1 MTNGSCKENRSFL
14 CTSKYRLECLLGYE
28 PPSFI
33 THNSSLYK
41 MDTPSFKE
49 DHISQVPALQM
60 LIKLGYTYLSPA
72 EAERLRGNKTTNVL
86 LEDILRKQLKEINSI
101 RVSASKTSIFTDE
114 NIGRGILA
122 LKNLPMNEGYIAA
135 CEKSYNLL
143 AMGQALEQ
151 SVDGDKK
158 SFTLQF
164 IDWKNISNN
173 VFHVTEEF
181 SVMRSTSKEHYRPDL
196 VLFVNGIP
204 FCIIECKRPD
214 MKEPLKQAI
223 SQQIRSQQEDGI
235 RSLYV
240 YSQLLLSL
248 SCNEALYA
256 TNATPEKFWAK
267 WQEKF
272 HSEVEENNHNNKLY
286 QLKNEPLS
294 NEVKNRLFAGRFKYV
309 RTYFDAL
316 EDEEILSTH
325 QDAYLFSLCRP
336 ERLMDIVFNF
346 ILFDNGDKKVARY
359 QQFFAIKKSIERIKI
374 LQPSS
379 SSSQREERSYR
390 GNLNFSGLVR
400 EARELRKN
408 QTPAEETLWQLL
420 RNKKLNGLKF
430 RRQHQIGHYIVDFY
444 CHERKLIV
452 ELDGAVHDTPE
463 RQKHDSVRNKFLTSS
478 GFKIIRFRN
487 EEVFNNIEEVLKQI
501 ADSTPPSPV
510 GRGAGGEGNF
520 SRKGGVI
527 WHTQGSGKSLT
538 MVMLAQAIAM
548 EPSIRNPKIVLV
560 TDRTDLDNQIT
571 GTFRKCGKFVEN
583 ANTGQRLVE
592 LLESKS
598 DAVVTTIINKF
609 VAAVKKINKPIES
622 HDIFVLVDEGH
633 RTQHGTFNID
643 MQKTLPNA
651 CFIALT
657 GTPLFKKDK
666 STADK
671 FGGLIDAYTV
681 DQAVKDNAVV
691 PLLYEGRLAFQNVNA
706 SPIDIF
712 FGMVSE
718 PLSEYQKADIKK
730 KFARNDH
737 LNSAE
742 QKMRMIAWNISYHFR
757 DNWQGRTPFKGQLV
771 CDKKV
776 NAIKYK
782 EYLDEIGLVSS
793 EVLISSIEEREG
805 EDSAYAKS
813 TEKENQFWKKMM
825 EEHGNS
831 KSYEK
836 NIISRFKN
844 QKDPEIII
852 VVDKLLTGFDEPK
865 NTVLYLARNLQ
876 GHKLLQAI
884 ARVNRIYPDKEF
896 GYIIDYYGV
905 IENLDDAL
913 LLYSSFEDFDDEDL
927 AGTLTNISEEIKKL
941 PQKHSDLWDIFKTIA
956 NKRDA
961 EAYQQ
966 LLKDEAIRV
975 LFYDKLAAFAKCLK
989 MALSS
994 IQFHKD
1000 VEEKTIDRYKH
1011 DLTMFLK
1018 LRLAVVERFSDEID
1032 YRQYE
1037 GQIQKLIDTHITTE
1051 KIETITELV
1060 NIFDKDKFQ
1069 QEVENTT
1076 GKAAKA
1082 DKIASRTGRHISE
1095 KMDED
1100 PAFYKKFS
1108 QMLKETIADYEAK
1121 RISEA
1126 QYLSR
1131 VQDIM
1136 NNVLAYTDKDI
1147 PDQLSDRD
1155 VAKAFYGLTLEA
1167 MSDKFQ
1173 DYSIRKEIAIQTALH
1188 MDDLIKESVL
1198 DNGKPIIDWQYKTN
1212 ITGKLLIEIGDYL
1225 IDEVRDQY
1233 LVDLSFKEMD
1243 KIADDCIE
1251 VAKIRYK

>member
-1 MTNGSCKENRSFL
+1 
-14 CTSKYRLECLLGYE
+14 
-28 PPSFI
+28 
-33 THNSSLYK
+33 
-41 MDTPSFKE
+41 
-49 DHISQVPALQM
+49 
-60 LIKLGYTYLSPA
+60 
-72 EAERLRGNKTTNVL
+72 
-86 LEDILRKQLKEINSI
+86 
-101 RVSASKTSIFTDE
+101 
-114 NIGRGILA
+114 
-122 LKNLPMNEGYIAA
+122 MNEGYIAA
-135 CEKSYNLL
+135 SEKAYNLL
-143 AMGQALEQ
+143 TLGQALEQ

-158 SFTLQF
+158 SFTLQY
-164 IDWKNISNN
+164 IDWKNINNN
-173 VFHVTEEF
+173 VFHVSEEY
-181 SVMRSTSKEHYRPDL
+181 SVMRSTSKEHYRPDM

-204 FCIIECKRPD
+204 LCIIECKRPD

-223 SQQIRSQQEDGI
+223 SQHLRNQQEDGI

-240 YSQLLLSL
+240 YSQLTLSIATQ
-248 SCNEALYA
+248 EAAYA
-256 TNATPEKFWAK
+256 TNATPEKFWAR
-267 WQEKF
+267 WHEKF
-272 HSEVEENNHNNKLY
+272 NSDEEERNYKNKLKEFKNKPLPISIKE
-286 QLKNEPLS
+286 QLFS
-294 NEVKNRLFAGRFKYV
+294 DRFKYV
-309 RTYFDAL
+309 RQYFDAL
-316 EDEEILSTH
+316 EQEQILPTE
-325 QDAYLFSLCRP
+325 QDNYLCGLCRP

-346 ILFDNGDKKVARY
+346 VLFDNGEKKVARY
-359 QQFFAIKKSIERIKI
+359 QQFFAIKKSMQRI
-374 LQPSS
+374 
-379 SSSQREERSYR
+379 RHVE
-390 GNLNFSGLVR
+390 
-400 EARELRKN
+400 
-408 QTPAEETLWQLL
+408 
-420 RNKKLNGLKF
+420 NGK
-430 RRQHQIGHYIVDFY
+430 RR
-444 CHERKLIV
+444 
-452 ELDGAVHDTPE
+452 
-463 RQKHDSVRNKFLTSS
+463 
-478 GFKIIRFRN
+478 
-487 EEVFNNIEEVLKQI
+487 
-501 ADSTPPSPV
+501 
-510 GRGAGGEGNF
+510 
-520 SRKGGVI
+520 GGVI

-571 GTFRKCGKFVEN
+571 GTFRKCGRFVEN
-583 ANTGQRLVE
+583 ATTGQRLVE
-592 LLESKS
+592 LLENKS

-609 VAAVKKINKPIES
+609 VAAVKKIAKPLES

-651 CFIALT
+651 CFIAMT

-666 STADK
+666 STAAK
-671 FGGLIDAYTV
+671 FGGMIDAYTV
-681 DQAVKDNAVV
+681 DQAVKDKAVV
-691 PLLYEGRLAFQNVNA
+691 PLLYEGRLALQDVNA
-706 SPIDIF
+706 SPIDTF

-718 PLSEYQKADIKK
+718 PLTEYQKADIKK

-742 QKMRMIAWNISYHFR
+742 QKMRMIAWDISYHFR

-782 EYLDEIGLVSS
+782 EYLDEIGIVSC
-793 EVLISSIEEREG
+793 EVLISSIDEREG
-805 EDSAYAKS
+805 EESAYEKS

-825 EEHGNS
+825 DEHGNS

-865 NTVLYLARNLQ
+865 NTVLYLTRNLQ
-876 GHKLLQAI
+876 SHKLLQAI

-913 LLYSSFEDFDDEDL
+913 QLYSSFEDFDDEDL
-927 AGTLTNISEEIKKL
+927 AGTMTNISDEIKKL

-975 LFYDKLAAFAKCLK
+975 LFYDKLAAFAKGLK
-989 MALSS
+989 LALSS
-994 IQFHKD
+994 IQFHKE
-1000 VEEKTIDRYKH
+1000 VEEKVISRYKE

-1018 LRLAVVERFSDEID
+1018 LRLAVVERYSDEID
-1032 YRQYE
+1032 YKQYE

-1082 DKIASRTGRHISE
+1082 DKIASRTAKHITE

-1108 QMLKETIADYEAK
+1108 QMLRETIADYEAK

-1136 NNVLAYTDKDI
+1136 NNVLAHTDNDI
-1147 PDQLSDRD
+1147 PEQLKDRD
-1155 VAKAFYGLTLEA
+1155 VAKAFYGLTVEA
-1167 MSDKFQ
+1167 LSEKIQ
-1173 DYSIRKEIAIQTALH
+1173 DNIVRKEVATQTALQI
-1188 MDDLIKESVL
+1188 DDLIQDSVL
-1198 DNGKPIIDWQYKTN
+1198 DNGKAIIDWQYKTN

-1225 IDEVRDQY
+1225 IDEVRDKY
-1233 LVDLSFKEMD
+1233 SLDLPFKDMD
-1243 KIADDCIE
+1243 KIAEDCIE

>member
-1 MTNGSCKENRSFL
+1 MN
-14 CTSKYRLECLLGYE
+14 
-28 PPSFI
+28 
-33 THNSSLYK
+33 
-41 MDTPSFKE
+41 TPSFKE
-49 DHISQVPALQM
+49 DHISQIPAIQM
-60 LIKLGYTYLSPA
+60 LVNLGYTYLSPA
-72 EAERLRGNKTTNVL
+72 EADRQRGGKTTNVL
-86 LEDILRKQLKEINSI
+86 LEDVLRKQLKEINSI
-101 RVSASKTSIFTDE
+101 RVSATKTSIFTDE
-114 NIGRGILA
+114 NIERGILA
-122 LKNLPMNEGYIAA
+122 LKKLPMNEGYIAA
-135 CEKSYNLL
+135 SERAYNLL
-143 AMGQALEQ
+143 TLGQALEQ

-158 SFTLQF
+158 SFTLQY
-164 IDWKNISNN
+164 IDWKNIHNN

-204 FCIIECKRPD
+204 LCIIECKRPD
-214 MKEPLKQAI
+214 MKDPLKQAI
-223 SQQIRSQQEDGI
+223 SQHLRNQQEDGI

-240 YSQLLLSL
+240 YSQITLSIATQ
-248 SCNEALYA
+248 EAAYA

-272 HSEVEENNHNNKLY
+272 GNDEEERSYKNKLQEFKNKPLPISIKE
-286 QLKNEPLS
+286 QLFS
-294 NEVKNRLFAGRFKYV
+294 DRFKYV
-309 RTYFDAL
+309 RQYFDAL
-316 EDEEILSTH
+316 EQEEILPTE
-325 QDAYLFSLCRP
+325 QDEYLFGLCRP
-336 ERLMDIVFNF
+336 ERLMDIVFNYV
-346 ILFDNGDKKVARY
+346 LFDNGEKKVARY
-359 QQFFAIKKSIERIKI
+359 QQFFAIKKSMQRI
-374 LQPSS
+374 
-379 SSSQREERSYR
+379 
-390 GNLNFSGLVR
+390 
-400 EARELRKN
+400 
-408 QTPAEETLWQLL
+408 
-420 RNKKLNGLKF
+420 RNVENGK
-430 RRQHQIGHYIVDFY
+430 
-444 CHERKLIV
+444 
-452 ELDGAVHDTPE
+452 
-463 RQKHDSVRNKFLTSS
+463 
-478 GFKIIRFRN
+478 
-487 EEVFNNIEEVLKQI
+487 
-501 ADSTPPSPV
+501 
-510 GRGAGGEGNF
+510 
-520 SRKGGVI
+520 RKGGVI

-571 GTFRKCGKFVEN
+571 STFRKCGKFVEN
-583 ANTGQRLVE
+583 AITGQRLVE

-609 VAAVKKINKPIES
+609 VAAVKKIHQPLES

-633 RTQHGTFNID
+633 RTQHGTFNVD

-651 CFIALT
+651 CFIAMT

-666 STADK
+666 STAAK
-671 FGGLIDAYTV
+671 FGGVIDAYTV
-681 DQAVKDNAVV
+681 DQAVKDKAVV
-691 PLLYEGRLAFQNVNA
+691 PLLYEGRLALQDVNA
-706 SPIDIF
+706 SPIDTF

-718 PLSEYQKADIKK
+718 PLTEYQKADIKK
-730 KFARNDH
+730 KFARYDH

-742 QKMRMIAWNISYHFR
+742 QKMRMIAWDISYHFR
-757 DNWQGRTPFKGQLV
+757 DNWQGKTPFKGQLV

-782 EYLDEIGLVSS
+782 EYLDEIGILSS
-793 EVLISSIEEREG
+793 EVLISSIDEREG
-805 EDSAYAKS
+805 EESAYEKS
-813 TEKENQFWKKMM
+813 TEKEKQFWKKMM
-825 EEHGNS
+825 DEHGNA

-865 NTVLYLARNLQ
+865 NTVLYLTRNLQ

-913 LLYSSFEDFDDEDL
+913 QMYSSFEDFDEEDL

-975 LFYDKLAAFAKCLK
+975 LFYDKLAAFAKGLK
-989 MALSS
+989 LALSS
-994 IQFHKD
+994 IQFHKE
-1000 VEEKTIDRYKH
+1000 VEEKVINRYKD

-1018 LRLAVVERFSDEID
+1018 LRLAVVERYSDEID
-1032 YRQYE
+1032 YKQYE

-1082 DKIASRTGRHISE
+1082 DKIASRTAKHITE

-1136 NNVLAYTDKDI
+1136 NNVLAHTDNDI
-1147 PDQLSDRD
+1147 PEQLKERD
-1155 VAKAFYGLTLEA
+1155 VAKAFYGLTVEA
-1167 MSDKFQ
+1167 LSEKIQ
-1173 DYSIRKEIAIQTALH
+1173 DNIVRKEVATQTALQI
-1188 MDDLIKESVL
+1188 DDLIQSSVL

-1225 IDEVRDQY
+1225 IDEVRDKY
-1233 LVDLSFKEMD
+1233 NVDLSFKDMD
-1243 KIADDCIE
+1243 KIAEDCIE

>member
-1 MTNGSCKENRSFL
+1 
-14 CTSKYRLECLLGYE
+14 
-28 PPSFI
+28 
-33 THNSSLYK
+33 

-49 DHISQVPALQM
+49 DHISQIPALQM
-60 LIKLGYTYLSPA
+60 LVNMGYTYLSPA
-72 EAERLRGNKTTNVL
+72 EADRQRGGKTTNVL
-86 LEDILRKQLKEINSI
+86 LEDVLRKQLKEINSI
-101 RVSASKTSIFTDE
+101 RVSATKTGIFTDE
-114 NIGRGILA
+114 NIERGILA

-135 CEKSYNLL
+135 SERAYNLL
-143 AMGQALEQ
+143 TLGQALEQ

-158 SFTLQF
+158 SFTLQY
-164 IDWKNISNN
+164 IDWKNNSNN
-173 VFHVTEEF
+173 VFHVTEEY
-181 SVMRSTSKEHYRPDL
+181 SVMRSTSKDHYRPDL

-204 FCIIECKRPD
+204 LCIIECKRPD

-223 SQQIRSQQEDGI
+223 SQHLRNQQEDGI

-240 YSQLLLSL
+240 YSQLTLSIATQ
-248 SCNEALYA
+248 EATYA

-272 HSEVEENNHNNKLY
+272 GNDEEERSYKKRL
-286 QLKNEPLS
+286 QELKNKPLS
-294 NEVKNRLFAGRFKYV
+294 TSVKDQLFSDRFKYV
-309 RTYFDAL
+309 RQYFDTL
-316 EDEEILSTH
+316 EQKEILPTE
-325 QDAYLFSLCRP
+325 QDNYLFGLCHP
-336 ERLMDIVFNF
+336 ERLMDIIFNF
-346 ILFDNGDKKVARY
+346 VLFDNGEKKVARY
-359 QQFFAIKKSIERIKI
+359 QQFFAIKKSMQRI
-374 LQPSS
+374 
-379 SSSQREERSYR
+379 
-390 GNLNFSGLVR
+390 
-400 EARELRKN
+400 
-408 QTPAEETLWQLL
+408 
-420 RNKKLNGLKF
+420 RN
-430 RRQHQIGHYIVDFY
+430 
-444 CHERKLIV
+444 V
-452 ELDGAVHDTPE
+452 EHLPDG
-463 RQKHDSVRNKFLTSS
+463 K
-478 GFKIIRFRN
+478 
-487 EEVFNNIEEVLKQI
+487 
-501 ADSTPPSPV
+501 
-510 GRGAGGEGNF
+510 AGGK
-520 SRKGGVI
+520 RKGGVI

-571 GTFRKCGKFVEN
+571 NTFRKCGMFVEN
-583 ANTGQRLVE
+583 ATTGQRLVE

-609 VAAVKKINKPIES
+609 VAAVKKINQPLES

-651 CFIALT
+651 CFIAMT

-666 STADK
+666 STAAK
-671 FGGLIDAYTV
+671 FGGVIDAYTV
-681 DQAVKDNAVV
+681 DQAVKDQAVV
-691 PLLYEGRLAFQNVNA
+691 PLLYEGRLALQDVHA
-706 SPIDIF
+706 SPIDTF

-718 PLSEYQKADIKK
+718 PLTEYQKADIKK
-730 KFARNDH
+730 KFARYDH

-742 QKMRMIAWNISYHFR
+742 QKMRMIAWDISYHFR
-757 DNWQGRTPFKGQLV
+757 GNWQSKTPFKGQLV

-782 EYLDEIGLVSS
+782 EYLDEIGIVSS
-793 EVLISSIEEREG
+793 EVLISSIDEREG
-805 EDSAYAKS
+805 EESAYEKS

-825 EEHGNS
+825 DEHGNA

-836 NIISRFKN
+836 NIINRFKN
-844 QKDPEIII
+844 QPDPEIII

-865 NTVLYLARNLQ
+865 NTVLYLTRNLQ
-876 GHKLLQAI
+876 SHKLLQAI

-913 LLYSSFEDFDDEDL
+913 QLYSSFEDFDDDDL
-927 AGTLTNISEEIKKL
+927 AGTLTNISDEIKKL

-966 LLKDEAIRV
+966 LLKDVDKRV
-975 LFYDKLAAFAKCLK
+975 LFYDKLAAFAKSLK
-989 MALSS
+989 LALSS
-994 IQFHKD
+994 IQFHKE
-1000 VEEKTIDRYKH
+1000 VEEKVINRYKE
-1011 DLTMFLK
+1011 DLKMFLK
-1018 LRLAVVERFSDEID
+1018 LRVAVVERYSDEID
-1032 YRQYE
+1032 YKQYE

-1069 QEVENTT
+1069 QEVENTI

-1082 DKIASRTGRHISE
+1082 DKIASRTAKHITE

-1108 QMLKETIADYEAK
+1108 QMLKEVIADYEAK

-1126 QYLSR
+1126 QYLIK

-1136 NNVLAYTDKDI
+1136 NNVLTHTDNDI
-1147 PDQLSDRD
+1147 PEQLKDRD
-1155 VAKAFYGLTLEA
+1155 IAKAFYGLTVEA
-1167 MSDKFQ
+1167 LSEKIQ
-1173 DYSIRKEIAIQTALH
+1173 DNIVRKEIATQTALQI
-1188 MDDLIKESVL
+1188 DNLIQDSVL

-1225 IDEVRDQY
+1225 IDEVRDKY
-1233 LVDLSFKEMD
+1233 NLDLPFNDMD
-1243 KIADDCIE
+1243 KIAEDCIE
-1251 VAKIRYK
+1251 VAKKRYK

>member
-1 MTNGSCKENRSFL
+1 ME
-14 CTSKYRLECLLGYE
+14 
-28 PPSFI
+28 
-33 THNSSLYK
+33 
-41 MDTPSFKE
+41 TPSFKE
-49 DHISQVPALQM
+49 DHISQIPALQM
-60 LIKLGYTYLSPA
+60 LVNLGYTYLSPA
-72 EAERLRGNKTTNVL
+72 EADRQRGGKTTNVL
-86 LEDILRKQLKEINSI
+86 LEDVLRKQLKEINSI
-101 RVSASKTSIFTDE
+101 RVSATKTSIFTDE
-114 NIGRGILA
+114 NIERGILA

-135 CEKSYNLL
+135 SERAYNLL
-143 AMGQALEQ
+143 TLGQALEQ
-151 SVDGDKK
+151 TVDGDKK
-158 SFTLQF
+158 SFTLQY

-173 VFHVTEEF
+173 LFHVSEEY

-204 FCIIECKRPD
+204 LCIIECKRPD

-223 SQQIRSQQEDGI
+223 SQHLRNQQEDGI

-240 YSQLLLSL
+240 YSQLTLSIATQ
-248 SCNEALYA
+248 EAAYA

-272 HSEVEENNHNNKLY
+272 SNDEEECNFKSKL
-286 QLKNEPLS
+286 QELKNKPLAVS
-294 NEVKNRLFAGRFKYV
+294 IKEQLFSDRFKYV
-309 RTYFDAL
+309 RQYFDAL
-316 EDEEILSTH
+316 EQEEILPTE
-325 QDAYLFSLCRP
+325 QDNYLFGLCRP
-336 ERLMDIVFNF
+336 ERLMDIIFNYV
-346 ILFDNGDKKVARY
+346 LFDNGEKKVARY
-359 QQFFAIKKSIERIKI
+359 QQFFAIKKSMQRI
-374 LQPSS
+374 
-379 SSSQREERSYR
+379 
-390 GNLNFSGLVR
+390 
-400 EARELRKN
+400 
-408 QTPAEETLWQLL
+408 
-420 RNKKLNGLKF
+420 RNVENGK
-430 RRQHQIGHYIVDFY
+430 
-444 CHERKLIV
+444 
-452 ELDGAVHDTPE
+452 
-463 RQKHDSVRNKFLTSS
+463 
-478 GFKIIRFRN
+478 
-487 EEVFNNIEEVLKQI
+487 
-501 ADSTPPSPV
+501 
-510 GRGAGGEGNF
+510 
-520 SRKGGVI
+520 RKGGVI

-571 GTFRKCGKFVEN
+571 STFRKCGKFVEN
-583 ANTGQRLVE
+583 ATTGQRLVE
-592 LLESKS
+592 LLQSKS

-609 VAAVKKINKPIES
+609 VAAVKKINQPLEI

-651 CFIALT
+651 CFIAMT

-666 STADK
+666 STAEK
-671 FGGLIDAYTV
+671 FGGMIDAYTV
-681 DQAVKDNAVV
+681 DQAVKDKAVV
-691 PLLYEGRLAFQNVNA
+691 PLLYEGRLALQNVNA
-706 SPIDIF
+706 SPIDTF

-718 PLSEYQKADIKK
+718 PLTEYQKADIKK
-730 KFARNDH
+730 KFARYDH

-742 QKMRMIAWNISYHFR
+742 QKMRMIAWDISYHFR
-757 DNWQGRTPFKGQLV
+757 DNWQGKTPFKGQLV

-782 EYLDEIGLVSS
+782 EYLDEIGIVSS
-793 EVLISSIEEREG
+793 EVLISSIDEREG
-805 EDSAYAKS
+805 EESAYEKS

-825 EEHGNS
+825 DEHGNS

-844 QKDPEIII
+844 QNDPEIII

-913 LLYSSFEDFDDEDL
+913 QMYSSFEDFDEEDL
-927 AGTLTNISEEIKKL
+927 AGTLSNISEEIKKL
-941 PQKHSDLWDIFKTIA
+941 PQKHSDLWDIFKTIP

-975 LFYDKLAAFAKCLK
+975 LFYDKLAAFAKGLK
-989 MALSS
+989 LALSS
-994 IQFHKD
+994 IQFHKE
-1000 VEEKTIDRYKH
+1000 VEEKVINRYKE
-1011 DLTMFLK
+1011 DLAMFLK
-1018 LRLAVVERFSDEID
+1018 LRLAVVERYSDEID
-1032 YRQYE
+1032 YKQYE

-1082 DKIASRTGRHISE
+1082 DKIASRTAKHITE

-1108 QMLKETIADYEAK
+1108 QMLRETIADYEAK

-1136 NNVLAYTDKDI
+1136 NNVLAHTDNDI
-1147 PDQLSDRD
+1147 PEQLKDRD
-1155 VAKAFYGLTLEA
+1155 IAKAFYGLTVEA
-1167 MSDKFQ
+1167 LSEKIQ
-1173 DYSIRKEIAIQTALH
+1173 DNVVRKEVATQAALQI
-1188 MDDLIKESVL
+1188 DDLIQYAVL
-1198 DNGKPIIDWQYKTN
+1198 ENGKPIIDWQYKTN

-1225 IDEVRDQY
+1225 IDEVRDKY
-1233 LVDLSFKEMD
+1233 NMNLAFKDMD
-1243 KIADDCIE
+1243 KIAEDCIE
-1251 VAKIRYK
+1251 VAKIRYRQ

>member
-1 MTNGSCKENRSFL
+1 
-14 CTSKYRLECLLGYE
+14 
-28 PPSFI
+28 
-33 THNSSLYK
+33 

-49 DHISQVPALQM
+49 DHISQIPALQM
-60 LIKLGYTYLSPA
+60 LVNLGYNYLSPA
-72 EAERLRGNKTTNVL
+72 EADRQRGGKTTNVL
-86 LEDILRKQLKEINSI
+86 LEDVLRKQLKEINSI

-114 NIGRGILA
+114 NIERGILA

-135 CEKSYNLL
+135 SERAYNLL
-143 AMGQALEQ
+143 TLGQALEQ

-158 SFTLQF
+158 SFTLQY

-173 VFHVTEEF
+173 VFHVTEEY

-204 FCIIECKRPD
+204 LCIIECKRPD

-223 SQQIRSQQEDGI
+223 SQHLRNQQEDGI

-240 YSQLLLSL
+240 YSQLSL
-248 SCNEALYA
+248 SIATQEAAYA

-272 HSEVEENNHNNKLY
+272 EESEKLKEY
-286 QLKNEPLS
+286 NEKLMELKNTPLS
-294 NEVKNRLFAGRFKYV
+294 NSVKEQLFSDRFKYV
-309 RTYFDAL
+309 RQYFDAL
-316 EDEEILSTH
+316 EQEKILPTE
-325 QDAYLFSLCRP
+325 QDKYLFGLCRP
-336 ERLMDIVFNF
+336 ERLMDIVFNYV
-346 ILFDNGDKKVARY
+346 LFDNGEKKVARY

-374 LQPSS
+374 LQPSPYP
-379 SSSQREERSYR
+379 SQREGKTYR
-390 GNLNFSGLVR
+390 GNLQFTGLLK

-408 QTPAEETLWQLL
+408 QTSAEEVLWQLL
-420 RNKKLNGLKF
+420 RNRKLDNLKF

-452 ELDGAVHDTPE
+452 ELDGAVHFTTE
-463 RQKHDSVRNKFLTSS
+463 RQKHDSTRDKYLTSS
-478 GFKIIRFRN
+478 GFNIIRFRN
-487 EEVFNNIEEVLKQI
+487 DEVLNNIEDVLSKI
-501 ADSTPPSPV
+501 VSSNLPSPA
-510 GRGAGGEGNF
+510 GRGVGGEGNF

-538 MVMLAQAIAM
+538 MVMLAQAIAL
-548 EPSIRNPKIVLV
+548 EPSIHNPKIVLV

-571 GTFRKCGKFVEN
+571 STFRKCGKFVEN
-583 ANTGQRLVE
+583 ATTGQRLVE

-609 VAAVKKINKPIES
+609 VAAVKKINHPLES

-633 RTQHGTFNID
+633 RTQHGTFNVD

-651 CFIALT
+651 CFIAMT

-666 STADK
+666 STAAK
-671 FGGLIDAYTV
+671 FGGVIDAYTV
-681 DQAVKDNAVV
+681 DQAVKDKAVV
-691 PLLYEGRLAFQNVNA
+691 PLLYEGRLALQDVNA
-706 SPIDIF
+706 SPIDTF
-712 FGMVSE
+712 FGMISD
-718 PLSEYQKADIKK
+718 PLTEYQKADIKK
-730 KFARNDH
+730 KFARYDH

-742 QKMRMIAWNISYHFR
+742 QKMRMIAWDISYHFR
-757 DNWQGRTPFKGQLV
+757 DNWQGKTPFKGQLV

-782 EYLDEIGLVSS
+782 EYLDEIGIVSS
-793 EVLISSIEEREG
+793 EVLISSIDEREG
-805 EDSAYAKS
+805 EESAYEKS
-813 TEKENQFWKKMM
+813 PEKVNQFWKKMM
-825 EEHGNS
+825 DEHGNS

-865 NTVLYLARNLQ
+865 NTVLYLTRNLQ
-876 GHKLLQAI
+876 SHKLLQAI

-896 GYIIDYYGV
+896 GYILDYYGV

-913 LLYSSFEDFDDEDL
+913 QMYSSFEDFDEEDL

-975 LFYDKLAAFAKCLK
+975 LFYDKLAAFAKGLK
-989 MALSS
+989 LALSS
-994 IQFHKD
+994 IQFHKE
-1000 VEEKTIDRYKH
+1000 VEEKVINRYKE

-1018 LRLAVVERFSDEID
+1018 LRLAVVERYSDEID
-1032 YRQYE
+1032 YKQYE
-1037 GQIQKLIDTHITTE
+1037 GQIQKLIDTHIATE

-1082 DKIASRTGRHISE
+1082 DKIASRTAKHITE

-1108 QMLKETIADYEAK
+1108 QMLRETISDYEAK

-1136 NNVLAYTDKDI
+1136 NNVLAHTDKDI
-1147 PDQLSDRD
+1147 PEQLKDKD
-1155 VAKAFYGLTLEA
+1155 VAKAFYGLTVEA
-1167 MSDKFQ
+1167 LSQKIQ
-1173 DYSIRKEIAIQTALH
+1173 DSVVLKEVSTQTALQI
-1188 MDDLIKESVL
+1188 DDLIQESVL

-1225 IDEVRDQY
+1225 IDEVRDKY
-1233 LVDLSFKEMD
+1233 NVDLSFKDMD
-1243 KIADDCIE
+1243 KIVEDCIE

>member
-1 MTNGSCKENRSFL
+1 ME
-14 CTSKYRLECLLGYE
+14 
-28 PPSFI
+28 
-33 THNSSLYK
+33 
-41 MDTPSFKE
+41 TPSFKE
-49 DHISQVPALQM
+49 DHISQIPALQM
-60 LIKLGYTYLSPA
+60 LVNLGYTYLSPA
-72 EAERLRGNKTTNVL
+72 EADRQRGGKTSNVF
-86 LEDILRKQLKEINSI
+86 LEDVLRKQLKEINSI
-101 RVSASKTSIFTDE
+101 RVSATKTSIFTDDNFE
-114 NIGRGILA
+114 RGILA

-135 CEKSYNLL
+135 SEKAYNLL
-143 AMGQALEQ
+143 TLGQVLEQ

-158 SFTLQF
+158 SFTLQY

-173 VFHVTEEF
+173 VFHVSEEF

-204 FCIIECKRPD
+204 LCIIECKRPD

-223 SQQIRSQQEDGI
+223 SQHLRNQQEDGI

-240 YSQLLLSL
+240 YSQLTLSIATQ
-248 SCNEALYA
+248 EAAYA

-267 WQEKF
+267 WEEKF
-272 HSEVEENNHNNKLY
+272 TSDEEESNYKINL
-286 QLKNEPLS
+286 QELKNKPLS
-294 NEVKNRLFAGRFKYV
+294 VSVKEQLFTDRFKYV
-309 RTYFDAL
+309 RRYFDAL
-316 EDEEILSTH
+316 EQQEILPTE
-325 QDAYLFSLCRP
+325 QDNYLFGLCRP

-346 ILFDNGDKKVARY
+346 VLFDNGNKKIARY
-359 QQFFAIKKSIERIKI
+359 QQFFAIKKSMQRI
-374 LQPSS
+374 
-379 SSSQREERSYR
+379 
-390 GNLNFSGLVR
+390 
-400 EARELRKN
+400 
-408 QTPAEETLWQLL
+408 
-420 RNKKLNGLKF
+420 RN
-430 RRQHQIGHYIVDFY
+430 
-444 CHERKLIV
+444 V
-452 ELDGAVHDTPE
+452 EHG
-463 RQKHDSVRNKFLTSS
+463 K
-478 GFKIIRFRN
+478 
-487 EEVFNNIEEVLKQI
+487 
-501 ADSTPPSPV
+501 
-510 GRGAGGEGNF
+510 
-520 SRKGGVI
+520 RKGGVI

-571 GTFRKCGKFVEN
+571 STFRKCGMFVEN
-583 ANTGQRLVE
+583 ATTGQRLVE

-598 DAVVTTIINKF
+598 DSVVTTIINKF
-609 VAAVKKINKPIES
+609 VAAVKKINRPLES

-643 MQKTLPNA
+643 MQKTMPNA
-651 CFIALT
+651 CFIAMT

-666 STADK
+666 STAEK

-681 DQAVKDNAVV
+681 DQAVKDKAVV
-691 PLLYEGRLAFQNVNA
+691 PLLYEGRLALQNVNA
-706 SPIDIF
+706 SPIDTF

-718 PLSEYQKADIKK
+718 PLTEYQKADIKK

-742 QKMRMIAWNISYHFR
+742 QKMRMIAWDISYHFR

-782 EYLDEIGLVSS
+782 EYLDEIGIVSC
-793 EVLISSIEEREG
+793 EVLISSVDEREG
-805 EDSAYAKS
+805 EESAYEKS

-825 EEHGNS
+825 DEHGNS

-865 NTVLYLARNLQ
+865 NTVLYLTRNLQ

-884 ARVNRIYPDKEF
+884 ARVNRIYADKEF

-913 LLYSSFEDFDDEDL
+913 KLYSTFEDFDDEDL
-927 AGTLTNISEEIKKL
+927 AGTLTNISDEIKKL

-966 LLKDEAIRV
+966 LLKDEVIRV
-975 LFYDKLAAFAKCLK
+975 LFYDKLAAFAKSLK
-989 MALSS
+989 LALSA

-1000 VEEKTIDRYKH
+1000 VEEKTINRYKE

-1018 LRLAVVERFSDEID
+1018 LRLAVVERYSDEID
-1032 YRQYE
+1032 YKQYE

-1082 DKIASRTGRHISE
+1082 DKIASRTAKHITE

-1108 QMLKETIADYEAK
+1108 QMLRETIADYEAK
-1121 RISEA
+1121 RIIEA
-1126 QYLSR
+1126 QYLRR

-1136 NNVLAYTDKDI
+1136 NNVLAHTDNDI
-1147 PDQLSDRD
+1147 PEQLKDRD
-1155 VAKAFYGLTLEA
+1155 VAKAFYGLTVEA
-1167 MSDKFQ
+1167 LSEKIQ
-1173 DYSIRKEIAIQTALH
+1173 ENIVRKEVATQTAVQI
-1188 MDDLIKESVL
+1188 DDLVQASVL
-1198 DNGKPIIDWQYKTN
+1198 DSGKAIIDWQYKTN

-1225 IDEVRDQY
+1225 IDEVRDKY
-1233 LVDLSFKEMD
+1233 NLDLTFIDMD
-1243 KIADDCIE
+1243 KIAEDCIE

>member
-1 MTNGSCKENRSFL
+1 
-14 CTSKYRLECLLGYE
+14 
-28 PPSFI
+28 
-33 THNSSLYK
+33 

-49 DHISQVPALQM
+49 DHISQIPALQM
-60 LIKLGYTYLSPA
+60 LVNLGYTYLSPT
-72 EAERLRGNKTTNVL
+72 EAGRQRGGKTTNVL
-86 LEDILRKQLKEINSI
+86 LEDVLRKQLKEINSV

-114 NIGRGILA
+114 NIERGIMA

-135 CEKSYNLL
+135 SERAYNLL
-143 AMGQALEQ
+143 TLGQALEQ

-158 SFTLQF
+158 SFTLQY

-181 SVMRSTSKEHYRPDL
+181 SVMRSASKEHYRPDL

-204 FCIIECKRPD
+204 LCIIECKRPD

-223 SQQIRSQQEDGI
+223 SQHLRNQQEDGI

-240 YSQLLLSL
+240 YSQLTLSIATQ
-248 SCNEALYA
+248 EAAYA

-272 HSEVEENNHNNKLY
+272 EESEKLKEY
-286 QLKNEPLS
+286 NEKLKELKNTPLS
-294 NEVKNRLFAGRFKYV
+294 RPVKEQLFSDRFKYV
-309 RTYFDAL
+309 RQYFDAL
-316 EDEEILSTH
+316 EQEEILPTE
-325 QDAYLFSLCRP
+325 QDKYLFGLCRP

-346 ILFDNGDKKVARY
+346 VLFDNGEKKVARY
-359 QQFFAIKKSIERIKI
+359 QQFFAIKKSMQRIKNV
-374 LQPSS
+374 
-379 SSSQREERSYR
+379 E
-390 GNLNFSGLVR
+390 
-400 EARELRKN
+400 
-408 QTPAEETLWQLL
+408 
-420 RNKKLNGLKF
+420 NGK
-430 RRQHQIGHYIVDFY
+430 
-444 CHERKLIV
+444 
-452 ELDGAVHDTPE
+452 
-463 RQKHDSVRNKFLTSS
+463 
-478 GFKIIRFRN
+478 
-487 EEVFNNIEEVLKQI
+487 
-501 ADSTPPSPV
+501 
-510 GRGAGGEGNF
+510 
-520 SRKGGVI
+520 RKGGVI

-538 MVMLAQAIAM
+538 MVMLAQAVAM

-560 TDRTDLDNQIT
+560 TDRTDLDRQISE
-571 GTFRKCGKFVEN
+571 TFRKCGKFVEN
-583 ANTGQRLVE
+583 ATTGQRLVE

-609 VAAVKKINKPIES
+609 VAAVKKTHQPLES

-633 RTQHGTFNID
+633 RTQHGTFNVD

-651 CFIALT
+651 CFIAMT

-666 STADK
+666 STAAK
-671 FGGLIDAYTV
+671 FGGVIDAYTV
-681 DQAVKDNAVV
+681 DQAVKDKAVV
-691 PLLYEGRLAFQNVNA
+691 PLLYEGRLALQDVNA
-706 SPIDIF
+706 SPIDTF
-712 FGMVSE
+712 FGMISE
-718 PLSEYQKADIKK
+718 SLTEYQKADIKK
-730 KFARNDH
+730 KFARYDH

-742 QKMRMIAWNISYHFR
+742 QKMRMIAWDISYHFR
-757 DNWQGRTPFKGQLV
+757 DNWQGKTPFKGQLV

-782 EYLDEIGLVSS
+782 EYLDEIGIVSS
-793 EVLISSIEEREG
+793 EVLISSIDEREG
-805 EDSAYAKS
+805 EESAYEKS
-813 TEKENQFWKKMM
+813 TEKENQFWKKMID
-825 EEHGNS
+825 EHGNL

-865 NTVLYLARNLQ
+865 NTVLYLTRNLQ

-913 LLYSSFEDFDDEDL
+913 QMYSSFEDFDEEDL

-961 EAYQQ
+961 ESYQQ

-975 LFYDKLAAFAKCLK
+975 LFYDKLAAFAKGLK
-989 MALSS
+989 LALSS
-994 IQFHKD
+994 IQFHNE
-1000 VEEKTIDRYKH
+1000 VEEKVINRYKE

-1018 LRLAVVERFSDEID
+1018 LRLSVVERYSDEID
-1032 YRQYE
+1032 YKQYE

-1082 DKIASRTGRHISE
+1082 DKIASRTAKHITE

-1121 RISEA
+1121 RINEA

-1136 NNVLAYTDKDI
+1136 NHVLAHTDNDI
-1147 PDQLSDRD
+1147 PEQLKDRD
-1155 VAKAFYGLTLEA
+1155 VAKAFYGLTVEA
-1167 MSDKFQ
+1167 LSEKIQ
-1173 DYSIRKEIAIQTALH
+1173 DNVVRKEVSTQTALQI
-1188 MDDLIKESVL
+1188 DDLIQKSVL

-1212 ITGKLLIEIGDYL
+1212 ISGKLLIEIGDYL
-1225 IDEVRDQY
+1225 IDEVRDKY
-1233 LVDLSFKEMD
+1233 SVDLSFNDMD
-1243 KIADDCIE
+1243 KVAEDCIE
-1251 VAKIRYK
+1251 VAKLRYK

>member
-1 MTNGSCKENRSFL
+1 
-14 CTSKYRLECLLGYE
+14 
-28 PPSFI
+28 
-33 THNSSLYK
+33 

-49 DHISQVPALQM
+49 DHISQIPALQM
-60 LIKLGYTYLSPA
+60 LVNLGYTYLSPA
-72 EAERLRGNKTTNVL
+72 EADRQRGGKTTSVL
-86 LEDILRKQLKEINSI
+86 LEDVLRKQLKEINSI
-101 RVSASKTSIFTDE
+101 RVSTTKTSIFTDD
-114 NIGRGILA
+114 NIERGILA

-135 CEKSYNLL
+135 SEKAYNLL
-143 AMGQALEQ
+143 TLGQALEQ

-158 SFTLQF
+158 SFTLQY

-173 VFHVTEEF
+173 AFHVSEEF

-204 FCIIECKRPD
+204 ICIIECKRPD
-214 MKEPLKQAI
+214 MKEPLKQAV
-223 SQQIRSQQEDGI
+223 SQHLRNQQEDGI

-240 YSQLLLSL
+240 YSQLTLSIATQ
-248 SCNEALYA
+248 EAAFA

-267 WQEKF
+267 WHEKF
-272 HSEVEENNHNNKLY
+272 NSDEEERNY
-286 QLKNEPLS
+286 KNELQEFKNKPLPNS
-294 NEVKNRLFAGRFKYV
+294 IKEQLFSDRFKYV
-309 RTYFDAL
+309 RQYFDAL
-316 EDEEILSTH
+316 EQEVILPTE
-325 QDAYLFSLCRP
+325 QDNYLFGLCRP

-346 ILFDNGDKKVARY
+346 VLFDNGEKKVARY
-359 QQFFAIKKSIERIKI
+359 QQFFAIKKSMQRI
-374 LQPSS
+374 
-379 SSSQREERSYR
+379 R
-390 GNLNFSGLVR
+390 
-400 EARELRKN
+400 
-408 QTPAEETLWQLL
+408 
-420 RNKKLNGLKF
+420 
-430 RRQHQIGHYIVDFY
+430 
-444 CHERKLIV
+444 
-452 ELDGAVHDTPE
+452 
-463 RQKHDSVRNKFLTSS
+463 
-478 GFKIIRFRN
+478 
-487 EEVFNNIEEVLKQI
+487 NIEQGK
-501 ADSTPPSPV
+501 
-510 GRGAGGEGNF
+510 
-520 SRKGGVI
+520 RKGGVI

-538 MVMLAQAIAM
+538 MVMLAQAIAL

-571 GTFRKCGKFVEN
+571 STFRKCGKFVEN
-583 ANTGQRLVE
+583 ATTGQRLVE

-609 VAAVKKINKPIES
+609 VAAVKKISKPLES

-633 RTQHGTFNID
+633 RTQHGIFNID

-651 CFIALT
+651 CFIAMT

-666 STADK
+666 SIAAK
-671 FGGLIDAYTV
+671 FGGVIDAYTV
-681 DQAVKDNAVV
+681 DQAVSDKAVV
-691 PLLYEGRLAFQNVNA
+691 PLLYEGRLALQDVNA
-706 SPIDIF
+706 SPIDTF

-718 PLSEYQKADIKK
+718 PLTEYQKADIKK
-730 KFARNDH
+730 KFARYDH

-742 QKMRMIAWNISYHFR
+742 QKMRMIAWDISYHFR
-757 DNWQGRTPFKGQLV
+757 DNWQGTTPFKGQLV
-771 CDKKV
+771 SDKKV

-782 EYLDEIGLVSS
+782 EYLDEINIVSC
-793 EVLISSIEEREG
+793 EVLISSIDEREG
-805 EDSAYAKS
+805 EESAYEKS

-825 EEHGNS
+825 DEHGNS

-865 NTVLYLARNLQ
+865 NTVLYLTRNLQ

-884 ARVNRIYPDKEF
+884 ARVNRIYSDKEF

-913 LLYSSFEDFDDEDL
+913 QLYSSFEDFDDEDL
-927 AGTLTNISEEIKKL
+927 AGTLTNISDEIKKL
-941 PQKHSDLWDIFKTIA
+941 PQKHSELWDIFKTIA

-975 LFYDKLAAFAKCLK
+975 LFYDKLAAFAKSLK
-989 MALSS
+989 LALSS

-1000 VEEKTIDRYKH
+1000 VEEKTINRYKE

-1018 LRLAVVERFSDEID
+1018 LRLAVVERYSDEID
-1032 YRQYE
+1032 YKQYE

-1082 DKIASRTGRHISE
+1082 DKIASRTARHITE

-1108 QMLKETIADYEAK
+1108 QMLRETIADYEAK

-1131 VQDIM
+1131 VQVIM
-1136 NNVLAYTDKDI
+1136 SKVLDHTDDDI
-1147 PDQLSDRD
+1147 PEQLRERD
-1155 VAKAFYGLTLEA
+1155 VAKAFYGLTVEA
-1167 MSDKFQ
+1167 LTEKIQ
-1173 DYSIRKEIAIQTALH
+1173 DNVVRKEVATQTALQI
-1188 MDDLIKESVL
+1188 DDLIQQSVL
-1198 DNGKPIIDWQYKTN
+1198 DSGKPIIDWQFKTN

-1225 IDEVRDQY
+1225 IDDVRDKY
-1233 LVDLSFKEMD
+1233 NVVLSFKEMD